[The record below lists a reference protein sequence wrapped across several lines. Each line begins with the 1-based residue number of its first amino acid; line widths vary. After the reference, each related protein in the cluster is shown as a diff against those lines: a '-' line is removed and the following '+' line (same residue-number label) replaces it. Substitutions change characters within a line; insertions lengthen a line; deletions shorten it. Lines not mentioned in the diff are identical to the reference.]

1 MTHGEL
7 SVSALGLMLLLGA
20 YHGLNPGM
28 GWLFAVA
35 LGMQEQKSATVAR
48 SLVPI
53 ALGHALAVGGAVF
66 AAVLL
71 GVSLPL
77 AVIRS
82 IVAALLLGLGV
93 FFLVKHWHPRWVR
106 MQVGFGDLTLWSF
119 MMATA
124 HGAGL
129 MVLPVLLGAGTAQAD
144 SSGGAASRAHA
155 HMAAVTSPLA
165 GLFATA
171 VHTAGYL
178 AVTGLIAWIVY
189 RKVGLAVLRKAWFNV
204 DTLWAVAL
212 VGTGVITF
220 LM

>member
-1 MTHGEL
+1 MNHVTEL
-7 SVSALGLMLLLGA
+7 SAAALWLMLLLGA

-35 LGMQEQKSATVAR
+35 LGMQEQKAATVAC

-53 ALGHALAVGGAVF
+53 ALGHALAVGGAVTI
-66 AAVLL
+66 AMLL
-71 GVSLPL
+71 GVSLPPVMVRGL
-77 AVIRS
+77 
-82 IVAALLLGLGV
+82 VAALLIGLGV

-119 MMATA
+119 LMATA

-129 MVLPVLLGAGTAQAD
+129 MVVPVLLRAGGAQAYGGTAGHD
-144 SSGGAASRAHA
+144 HEYVAA
-155 HMAAVTSPLA
+155 AASPLA

-171 VHTAGYL
+171 LHTAGYL
-178 AVTGLIAWIVY
+178 AVTGLVAWIVY
-189 RKVGLAVLRKAWFNV
+189 RKVGLAVLRRAWFNV
-204 DTLWAVAL
+204 DLLWAVAL
-212 VGTGVITF
+212 MVTGVITF